1 MLSFRSFF
9 KKIIEQN
16 KQINHLLFLLFDWFL
31 IVFKVP
37 NPTVPESDLSVVD
50 TTKEK
55 YILNIGYTILFVDYI
70 HTYILSIIYS
80 VGNPRKTTLVFD
92 KIQQLDNNNFY
103 KFNNKNTLFS
113 TQQLFLYGCRSVW
126 KHLRFWILPILFFVG
141 FIYFSFFLKSL
152 PFSKIFAGYLLL
164 GFL

>member
-113 TQQLFLYGCRSVW
+113 TQQLFLYGCRSV
-126 KHLRFWILPILFFVG
+126 
-141 FIYFSFFLKSL
+141 
-152 PFSKIFAGYLLL
+152 
-164 GFL
+164 